1 MKSDDTLIA
10 EAGHLLKFLEDF
22 KLLHVLQF
30 SLITHLYF
38 KNTTTLVVRHRID
51 DTKPDAPHEFE
62 IAKKLDKKYH
72 NKFIRALI
80 DKMLTLPQNQGFVTI
95 CGKRL
100 TSDSIRDIYK
110 QLNKYV
116 SQEDLIVNNNPI
128 WLGQYPSVRVDF
140 AESIRSNDNKTIY
153 YHNPELYH
161 PNLAWHPD
169 VFTRIKSV
177 KVVINEAGT
186 FLDFETAAPLIVPT
200 DYTTYSKPELLQIS
214 KKQLTSLPP
223 ILPVTTP
230 LKIEPFLAKH
240 VTRVEGV

>member
-1 MKSDDTLIA
+1 MKSDDTLVT
-10 EAGHLLKFLEDF
+10 EAGHLLKFLQDF
-22 KLLHVLQF
+22 NLLHTLQF

-38 KNTTTLVVRHRID
+38 KNATTLVVRHRID
-51 DTKPDAPHEFE
+51 DTKPDAPYEFE

-80 DKMLTLPQNQGFVTI
+80 DKMLTLPQNQGFVTK

-100 TSDSIRDIYK
+100 TGDSIRVLYK

-116 SQEDLIVNNNPI
+116 PLGDLLVNNNPI
-128 WLGQYPSVRVDF
+128 WTGEYPSVRVDF
-140 AESIRSNDNKTIY
+140 AEVIRSADNKTIH
-153 YHNPELYH
+153 YHTPELYH

-169 VFTRIKSV
+169 TFTKIKSV
-177 KVVINEAGT
+177 KVVVTENGT
-186 FLDFETAAPLIVPT
+186 FVDFETAVPLLVPT
-200 DYTTYSKPELLQIS
+200 DYTAYPKHELLQIS
-214 KKQLTSLPP
+214 KKQLTKLPKN
-223 ILPVTTP
+223 LPLTTE

>member
-10 EAGHLLKFLEDF
+10 EAGHFLKFLQDF
-22 KLLHVLQF
+22 KLLHVLQL

-38 KNTTTLVVRHRID
+38 KNAITLVVRHRID
-51 DTKPDAPHEFE
+51 DTKPDVPYEFE

-80 DKMLTLPQNQGFVTI
+80 DKMLTLPQNQGFVTK

-100 TSDSIRDIYK
+100 TPYSIGVIYK
-110 QLNKYV
+110 QLSEYV
-116 SQEDLIVNNNPI
+116 SQEDLIINNNPI
-128 WLGQYPSVRVDF
+128 WMGEYPSVRVDF

-153 YHNPELYH
+153 YHCPDLYH

-169 VFTRIKSV
+169 VFTQIKSV
-177 KVVINEAGT
+177 KVIINEAGT
-186 FLDFETAAPLIVPT
+186 FLDFETAVPLFMPT
-200 DYTTYSKPELLQIS
+200 DYTAYPKPELLQIS
-214 KKQLTSLPP
+214 KKQLTSLPSVLP
-223 ILPVTTP
+223 ITTA

-240 VTRVEGV
+240 VTRVEGA

>member
-10 EAGHLLKFLEDF
+10 EAGYLLKFLQDF

-38 KNTTTLVVRHRID
+38 KNATTLVVRHRID
-51 DTKPDAPHEFE
+51 DTKPDAQYEFE

-72 NKFIRALI
+72 SKFIRALI
-80 DKMLTLPQNQGFVTI
+80 DKMLTLPQNQGFVTK

-100 TSDSIRDIYK
+100 TSESIRALYR
-110 QLNKYV
+110 QFYEYA

-128 WLGQYPSVRVDF
+128 WMGQYPTVRVDF

-177 KVVINEAGT
+177 KVIVNEAGT
-186 FLDFETAAPLIVPT
+186 FLDFETAAPLLVPT
-200 DYTTYSKPELLQIS
+200 NYTAYSKPELLQIS
-214 KKQLTSLPP
+214 KKQLTSLPSVLP
-223 ILPVTTP
+223 ITTA